1 MKRTFLSLV
10 SMAFICAMTLTS
22 CDEIMSAIDNPV
34 DSYLQVDGPELY
46 VAEGS
51 SIEVACATISDGDVT
66 FTVADAKVAKVEK
79 VEPHMAKVTGLK
91 VGETDVIVKLAATEY
106 YKAAEAKV
114 KIIVKPTYSL
124 KDAVVDGAK
133 LKIGY
138 KLNNEDCEFVYEFDG
153 EKKVFNWLPDN
164 SAVPQAMDAYDITMT
179 YDENAETIT
188 HKVVSKENISDV
200 PLVLNL
206 YTGGSFDRVF
216 RLANEMKSLQLNG
229 YEILPYVPESVTPV
243 GILTPG
249 LLPGNM
255 SVGDKGVYPIGI
267 LPANAT
273 NQVIKFTSSDPNV
286 ITIDAAG
293 NFECVAGGTA
303 TIKAEATDGSGK
315 FVEQEI
321 TTKVVLA
328 TGITLSKTETIINYW
343 STTPTETLTATVTP
357 DNASNKN
364 VTWSSDNEAVATVN
378 ATTGEITSV
387 APGTA
392 NITARTTDGTDLTKT
407 CTVTVYN
414 NYLQTPGRGTTVYM
428 TFGENAPTH
437 SGTIYFKGKVTTSSD
452 SNSIA
457 YRHYLHG
464 SYDRLS
470 FKGVDFYSGGWD
482 VPAALYISGGTG
494 TENDPYVL
502 STP

>member
-1 MKRTFLSLV
+1 MRKTILSFL
-10 SMAFICAMTLTS
+10 SMAFICAMTFTS
-22 CDEIMSAIDNPV
+22 CREFMSSLDNPV
-34 DSYLQVDGPELY
+34 DSYLQVDGPELF

-138 KLNNEDCEFVYEFDG
+138 KFNGEDCLFAYAYDA
-153 EKKVFNWLPDN
+153 EKKVFNALEEN
-164 SAVPQAMDAYDITMT
+164 SVPQEITDLYEVSIT
-179 YDENAETIT
+179 YDGEGQIT
-188 HKVVSKENISDV
+188 QKLVSKENEALV
-200 PLVLNL
+200 PFVLNL

-216 RLANEMKSLQLNG
+216 TKPVEMKSVVVNN
-229 YEILPYVPESVTPV
+229 YNVLPYTEESVTP
-243 GILTPG
+243 IADLQAAQ
-249 LLPGNM
+249 LPAEM
-255 SVGDKGVYPIGI
+255 STGDKGSFAVTGVTPQ
-267 LPANAT
+267 NAT
-273 NQVIKFTSSDPNV
+273 NQVIKYTSSDPNV

-293 NFECVAGGTA
+293 NFECVAAGTA

-321 TTKVVLA
+321 TTKAVLA

-343 STTPTETLTATVTP
+343 SATPTETLTATVTP

-457 YRHYLHG
+457 YRHYTYG
-464 SYDRLS
+464 SFDRLS
-470 FKGVDFYSGGWD
+470 FNGVQFYNGSWA

>member
-1 MKRTFLSLV
+1 
-10 SMAFICAMTLTS
+10 
-22 CDEIMSAIDNPV
+22 
-34 DSYLQVDGPELY
+34 
-46 VAEGS
+46 
-51 SIEVACATISDGDVT
+51 
-66 FTVADAKVAKVEK
+66 
-79 VEPHMAKVTGLK
+79 

-124 KDAVVDGAK
+124 KDAVVAGAK

-138 KLNNEDCEFVYEFDG
+138 KFNGKDCLFAYEYDADKKAFNELE
-153 EKKVFNWLPDN
+153 EK
-164 SAVPQAMDAYDITMT
+164 SVPQEITDLYEVSMI
-179 YDENAETIT
+179 YNGDDKIT
-188 HKVVSKENISDV
+188 QKLISKENGTVV
-200 PLVLNL
+200 PLELNL
-206 YTGGSFDRVF
+206 YTGGSFDRIYK
-216 RLANEMKSLQLNG
+216 LPCEMKSLQVNN
-229 YEILPYVPESVTPV
+229 YEMLPYVPESVTPV

-255 SVGDKGVYPIGI
+255 SVGDKGIYTIDI

-293 NFECVAGGTA
+293 NIECVAEGKA

-464 SYDRLS
+464 SFDRLS
-470 FKGVDFYSGGWD
+470 FKGIDFYSGGWN